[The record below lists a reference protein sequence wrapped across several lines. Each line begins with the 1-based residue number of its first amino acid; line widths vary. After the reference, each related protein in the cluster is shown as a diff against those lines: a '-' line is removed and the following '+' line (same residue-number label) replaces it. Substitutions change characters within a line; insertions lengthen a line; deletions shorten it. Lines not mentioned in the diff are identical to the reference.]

1 MKINWKV
8 RLRNKTWVA
17 SLLALVIAFVYNLL
31 AMLGVELP
39 VTQEWVTGIVGMV
52 ITLLT
57 GLGVLIDPTT
67 PGVADSE
74 RAMSYVAPGVMK
86 TEPPDDGIY

>member
-31 AMLGVELP
+31 AMLDVQLP
-39 VTQEWVTGIVGMV
+39 VTQEWVTGIVGTV

-74 RAMSYVAPGVMK
+74 RAMSYTAPGVMK
-86 TEPPDDGIY
+86 TEPPDGQ

>member
-8 RLRNKTWVA
+8 RVRNKTWVA

-31 AMLGVELP
+31 AMFGVELP
-39 VTQEWVTGIVGMV
+39 VTQEWVTGIVGTV

-67 PGVADSE
+67 PGVSDSE
-74 RAMSYVAPGVMK
+74 RAMSYIQPGV
-86 TEPPDDGIY
+86 TEPPDVM

>member
-17 SLLALVIAFVYNLL
+17 SLLALVIAFVYNLM

-39 VTQEWVTGIVGMV
+39 VTQEWVTGIVGTV
-52 ITLLT
+52 ITLLA

-67 PGVADSE
+67 PGVSDSE
-74 RAMSYVAPGVMK
+74 RAMRYTEPGVI
-86 TEPPDDGIY
+86 EPPEIM

>member
-17 SLLALVIAFVYNLL
+17 SLLALVIAFVYNLM
-31 AMLGVELP
+31 AMLGIDLP
-39 VTQEWVTGIVGMV
+39 VTQEWVTGIVGTV
-52 ITLLT
+52 ITLLA

-67 PGVADSE
+67 PGVSDSE
-74 RAMSYVAPGVMK
+74 RAMTYTKPGEA
-86 TEPPDDGIY
+86 EPPDEVV

>member
-31 AMLGVELP
+31 AMLGIEVP
-39 VTQEWVTGIVGMV
+39 VTQEWVTGIVGTV
-52 ITLLT
+52 ITLLA

-67 PGVADSE
+67 PGVGDRE
-74 RAMSYVAPGVMK
+74 RAMLYQEPGK
-86 TEPPDDGIY
+86 LPDE